1 MTGQSDD
8 PAPGPARREGIA
20 WREARHA
27 CPHPD
32 LLLAR
37 RSDALEHAVRLALA
51 DHLAVCDAC
60 ARLAADF
67 DALGLDDPGDETVSR
82 VRERVMSRVRRRA
95 PPIVAWAAGIVL
107 AAGAGLAWWW
117 TQVPDVQPAPGEAP
131 APALRSGAPAVT
143 ALWTVT
149 PPPVRLPLTAL
160 GPTRSGERADAVHAA
175 LVEALEGY
183 RAGRFAESIAPLE
196 GLARRHPESGDV
208 AFYLGVSLLLSD
220 RAAEALPVLDR
231 ARRTAEGPRAAEIDW
246 YLATAEQRAGQ
257 SDRARPRLAAL
268 CGAAGPFSAAAC
280 AAAERLR

>member
-1 MTGQSDD
+1 
-8 PAPGPARREGIA
+8 
-20 WREARHA
+20 
-27 CPHPD
+27 
-32 LLLAR
+32 
-37 RSDALEHAVRLALA
+37 VRLALA

-60 ARLAADF
+60 AHLAADF
-67 DALGLDDPGDETVSR
+67 DTLALDEPGDEAVSR
-82 VRERVMSRVRRRA
+82 VRARVMSRARRRV
-95 PPIVAWAAGIVL
+95 PRPVAWAAGIVL
-107 AAGAGLAWWW
+107 AVGAGLAWWA
-117 TQVPDVQPAPGEAP
+117 TRAPEVRSATAEAP
-131 APALRSGAPAVT
+131 APALRSGVPAVT

-160 GPTRSGERADAVHAA
+160 GPTRSGERADAVHTA
-175 LVEALEGY
+175 LLEALEGY

-196 GLARRHPESGDV
+196 GLARRHPHSSDV

-280 AAAERLR
+280 AAGERLR